1 MFNNF
6 NNNNYNNKIETI
18 KIEFKLSQ
26 IFKII
31 LFRGDQVKL
40 ITMINLT
47 SNITILKQ
55 TVIIHKIN

>member
-31 LFRGDQVKL
+31 LFKGDQVKL

-47 SNITILKQ
+47 SNITILKH